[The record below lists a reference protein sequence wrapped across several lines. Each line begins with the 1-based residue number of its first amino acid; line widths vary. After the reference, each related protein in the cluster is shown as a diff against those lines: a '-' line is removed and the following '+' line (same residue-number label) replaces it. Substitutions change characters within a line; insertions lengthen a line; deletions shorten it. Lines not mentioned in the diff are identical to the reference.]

1 MACRESYAREA
12 LGGDRARTFPVA
24 GGVPALNE
32 HAQPLPLVGGEL
44 SILKVLGNLGDVA
57 QKQAV
62 LALPIFVC
70 FAEVYNVVGHRRYTD
85 SPPCPL
91 LPMRYP

>member
-1 MACRESYAREA
+1 MACRKSEA
-12 LGGDRARTFPVA
+12 LGGDRARPFPVA

-32 HAQPLPLVGGEL
+32 RAQPLPLVGGEL
-44 SILKVLGNLGDVA
+44 SIPKVLGNLGDVA

-70 FAEVYNVVGHRRYTD
+70 FAE
-85 SPPCPL
+85 
-91 LPMRYP
+91 

>member
-85 SPPCPL
+85 CL
-91 LPMRYP
+91 RALYY